1 MNSVTPVR
9 SFARRFRSPLL
20 RVGVLIAAAG
30 AVLGAAAC
38 ASADGD
44 DGDGEESRVVVT
56 TTTQIAAI
64 VREVAGDS
72 VDLRV
77 LIGPG
82 VNPHDYEPSAQE
94 IRQVADSVLVLR
106 NGAGLDDFLD
116 DALEGSG
123 VERIVT
129 VTEGIALRPAARE
142 DEHAVEAG
150 DEHADEDEHGDFDP
164 HVWHDPTNVQ
174 VMVMNVVEAL
184 AEVFPED
191 AAAFRENGAAYSARL
206 DEVDAEIRAL
216 IDSIPEADRMM
227 VTAHDSLGY
236 FLDRYGLAFVG
247 AVVPSTTSGAET
259 SARELAALQDL
270 ITSLGVKAIF
280 AEGTVDPNVAERLA
294 ADSGVRVVTDLYGD
308 SLGPEGSDAA
318 TIDGM
323 LLHNARLIAE
333 ALK

>member
-1 MNSVTPVR
+1 
-9 SFARRFRSPLL
+9 
-20 RVGVLIAAAG
+20 VLIATAG

-38 ASADGD
+38 AGGGS
-44 DGDGEESRVVVT
+44 DGDGEESRRVVVA

-64 VREVAGDS
+64 VREVARDA

-94 IRQVADSVLVLR
+94 IRLVADSALVLR

-116 DALEGSG
+116 DAIEGSG
-123 VERIVT
+123 VELIVT
-129 VTEGIALRPAARE
+129 VTDGIELRPAARE
-142 DEHAVEAG
+142 E
-150 DEHADEDEHGDFDP
+150 EHADEDEHGAFDP

-174 VMVMNVVEAL
+174 VMAGNVAEAL

-191 AAAFRENGAAYSARL
+191 AATFRENAAAYNARL
-206 DEVDAEIRAL
+206 DEVDAEMRAL
-216 IDSIPEADRMM
+216 IDSIPEAGRMM

-236 FLDRYGLAFVG
+236 FLDRYGLEFVG

-280 AEGTVDPNVAERLA
+280 AEATVDPSVAERLA
-294 ADSGVRVVTDLYGD
+294 VDTGVRVVTDLYGD